1 MKLSPST
8 RIHGLI
14 DEYPFLLDFL
24 AGYNPKFNL
33 LKNRAMRAT
42 MGRMATL
49 SMVAEIGGVPL
60 EDLVR
65 DVAEEI
71 RRHTGEGVEIE
82 GGEDREKLDRL
93 KDIIRDL
100 HRGVDFSDVKRRFDE
115 LMGEI
120 DPSRIAEMEEE
131 LIREG
136 MPVEEIQ
143 RLCDLHVSVFQDALE
158 KQEPVKAPPGHP
170 VHTYM
175 EENGKIGEL
184 VSAFDSLVKELTGKD
199 SIPEK
204 GRLLDVLDELSKI
217 DVHYIR
223 KENQLFPFL
232 EKHGISGP
240 SQVMWGIHDEI
251 RGGLKNMRK
260 YVEEERV
267 EDIVRDAP
275 GLSRDIVE
283 MVHKENTILFPM
295 AMDTL
300 SEDEWKEIR
309 RGEDEIGYV
318 FASPGTEWPGEG
330 FEEPGEKET
339 AGGET
344 VGLDTGALTPE
355 QINLMLKHLPVEV
368 SFVDENDEVRFYSDT
383 PERIFPR
390 SPGVI
395 GRKVQKCHPPKSV
408 HIVERILDA
417 FKSGEKNHADFWID
431 TGGRLIYIR
440 YFAVRDSGGNY
451 RGTIEVTQDI
461 TELRKLEGER
471 RLLAWDEENG

>member
-8 RIHGLI
+8 RIHALI
-14 DEYPFLLDFL
+14 DKYPFLLDFL
-24 AGYNPKFNL
+24 AGYNPKFKF

-49 SMVAEIGGVPL
+49 SMVAETGGVPL
-60 EDLVR
+60 ENLIR

-71 RRHTGEGVEIE
+71 GRRTGEDAGA
-82 GGEDREKLDRL
+82 GSRDDRAKLDRL
-93 KDIIRDL
+93 KNIIRDL
-100 HRGVDFSDVKRRFDE
+100 HRGVEFSDVKRRFDE
-115 LMGEI
+115 LMGGI

-158 KQEPVKAPPGHP
+158 RQEPVKAPPGHP

-175 EENGKIGEL
+175 EENRKIGEL
-184 VSAFDSLVKELTGKD
+184 VSAFDSLVKELTGKK
-199 SIPEK
+199 SIPGK
-204 GRLLDVLDELSKI
+204 GKILEVLDGLAGIET
-217 DVHYIR
+217 HYIR

-251 RGGLKNMRK
+251 RGRLKNMRK

-275 GLSRDIVE
+275 GVSRDIVE
-283 MVHKENTILFPM
+283 MIHKENTILFPM
-295 AMDTL
+295 AMDIL
-300 SEDEWKEIR
+300 SDDEWREIR
-309 RGEDEIGYV
+309 WGEDEIGYT
-318 FASPGTEWPGEG
+318 FTSPGTEWPGEK
-330 FEEPGEKET
+330 FEES
-339 AGGET
+339 GGERT
-344 VGLDTGALTPE
+344 VDKGTVKLDTGALTPE
-355 QINLMLKHLPVEV
+355 QVNLMLKHLPVEV

-408 HIVERILDA
+408 HVVERILDA
-417 FKSGEKNHADFWID
+417 FKSGGKDHADFWID

-440 YFAVRDSGGNY
+440 YFAVRDSEGDY

-461 TELRKLEGER
+461 TEIRRIEGER
-471 RLLAWDEENG
+471 RLLAWDEENR